1 MGKNVVA
8 VFYGEPDGFHQ
19 AATGCGAIAGVNIDV
34 LTPEAFGTVI
44 GVAVSFD
51 GGATVRAGEIFNVAL
66 ESFVHWDAPKAI
78 FRDYD
83 PPVGQLIIIVLLA
96 S

>member
-1 MGKNVVA
+1 M
-8 VFYGEPDGFHQ
+8 FYGEPDRFHQ
-19 AATGCGAIAGVNIDV
+19 AATGCRTIAGVHIDV

-44 GVAVSFD
+44 GVTISFD
-51 GGATVRAGEIFNVAL
+51 GGATVCTGEIFNVAL
-66 ESFVHWDAPKAI
+66 ESFVHWGAPKPT
-78 FRDYD
+78 FHGYG